1 MAATPPPEAL
11 QEPPPEGVLDDLP
24 KPLTIRIASS
34 GVHSGEKSLPI
45 ISPGFLSPH
54 IKLSPESSV
63 YNSPSIVSPPSSAFV
78 SALQSPYISPRASII
93 PPPPPPPPPENPT
106 PPAHPSPISYC
117 GSQSDDVPSTSYT
130 PPPERL
136 DFSDDPSD
144 QKAKFATCIP
154 VTDSAPPRI
163 SFSFPVPRI
172 SFAKGSVSPASNAKL
187 RSCDVYI
194 GYHGQSLS
202 LVRFCKWLK
211 SELELQGIAS
221 FVADRAKYSDTQSH
235 EIADRII
242 CSATFGIIVVSAA
255 SFLNPLSIE
264 EIRFFAQKK
273 NLIPL
278 LFDTDPAEI
287 ARLLDRNSDD
297 KEWREAID
305 GLMRCQEFKLEAN
318 DTNWRNSISRA
329 VGILKSKLGRKS
341 CAEKDLEGLEEIPF
355 PRNRYFV
362 GRDKELLEIESAFF
376 GSNDC
381 LENDN
386 SSRRASNG
394 FSDGFADEDSDPV
407 RSRGRYISLEMRKCK
422 EPTLEAWIDPVMEL
436 SNNKPQKQRQ
446 KHKKS
451 KSNKNSCNLNV
462 VVINGSS
469 GIGKT
474 ELALEFAYRY
484 SQRYKMVLW
493 VGGEARYLRQ
503 NILNLSL
510 NLGLDVSAEA
520 EKERGRI
527 RSFDEQEFD
536 AFQRVKRELFRDIPY
551 LLIIDNLETE
561 KEWWEGK
568 DLHDLIPRNTG
579 ATHVI
584 VTTRLPKVMNFEP
597 TQLSPLSVTDA
608 MVLLKGKRRKDYSS
622 DELDVLKKFDERLG
636 RMSFGLWLIGSMLS
650 ELVISPSALFDAINR
665 IPISESLCSLNG
677 TEELFCRNNPFL
689 LKTLEFC
696 FAVLDQI
703 NRRSNLALRMVL
715 AGAWFAPA
723 PTPVP
728 LVAAAAK
735 KIPTKGKGF
744 DQWKTL
750 LARAFL
756 CSSGCCLVPQARRS
770 ESESALLLVKLGLA
784 RRTNRQPGCWIQFHE
799 ITQIFSKR
807 KGGLPAAKATVHSVG
822 KIGNPGLNSDH
833 LWASAFLVFGFKCE
847 PPLVQLKAI
856 DMVVFIKKTALP
868 LAIRS
873 FMTFSRCN
881 SALELLK
888 VCTNVLEEV
897 EKSFVSQIQDW
908 CHGSLCWKQ
917 RLQSSHRVDEYVWQD
932 VTLLKATLLETRAK
946 LLLRGGHF
954 DSGEE
959 LCRTCISIRTVM
971 LGHNHAQT
979 LAAQETLAKLVR
991 SRMTM
996 RRILVPKSTLSAVIK
1011 AYSIWFC
1018 CKPATGLQQACNR
1031 PAPGTL
1037 FSFSVEIALPQKW
1050 SAFWFSQMVH
1060 PSLASRRVIFTFP
1073 TLLSAVPKPNNNI
1086 RAEERK
1092 GEKKVGFQ
1100 KQRIKDRNSLS
1111 EEGRGRGL
1119 SFPLFH
1125 CFHGWMEELL
1135 PNPRRPRCPLLWFAS
1150 CRGECGQK
1158 VMIPCPCRPFS
1169 LPRPLTWIATSW
1181 KN

>member
-1 MAATPPPEAL
+1 MAAPSPPESL
-11 QEPPPEGVLDDLP
+11 QEPPPQELDTLT
-24 KPLTIRIASS
+24 KPLTIKIATS
-34 GVHSGEKSLPI
+34 GAYSGEKSAP

-54 IKLSPESSV
+54 FKLSPESSV
-63 YNSPSIVSPPSSAFV
+63 YNSPSIISPPSSAFV
-78 SALQSPYISPRASII
+78 SALQSPYISPRASIL
-93 PPPPPPPPPENPT
+93 PVPPENPT
-106 PPAHPSPISYC
+106 PPTHPSPISYC

-144 QKAKFATCIP
+144 QKAKFASGIP
-154 VTDSAPPRI
+154 VTESAPPRI
-163 SFSFPVPRI
+163 SFSFPVPRL

-211 SELELQGIAS
+211 SELEIRGIAS
-221 FVADRAKYSDTQSH
+221 FVADRAIYSDTQSH

-242 CSATFGIIVVSAA
+242 CSATFGIIVVTAA
-255 SFLNPLSIE
+255 SFLNPLTTE
-264 EIRFFAQKK
+264 EIKFFAQKK

-278 LFDTDPAEI
+278 LFDTDSSEI
-287 ARLLDRNSDD
+287 ARLLDSNSDD

-305 GLMRCQEFKLEAN
+305 GLMKCQEFKLEAN
-318 DTNWRNSISRA
+318 ATNWRNCISRA
-329 VGILKSKLGRKS
+329 VGILKSKLGRRS
-341 CAEKDLEGLEEIPF
+341 SAEKEVEGLEEIAF
-355 PRNRYFV
+355 PRNRLFV
-362 GRDKELLEIESAFF
+362 GREKELQEIESSLF

-386 SSRRASNG
+386 SSRRVSNG
-394 FSDGFADEDSDPV
+394 FSDGFADEDSDTV
-407 RSRGRYISLEMRKCK
+407 KTRGRYISLEMRKCK
-422 EPTLEAWIDPVMEL
+422 EPTLEAWIDPVIEL
-436 SNNKPQKQRQ
+436 SNKGRSPQKQRL

-451 KSNKNSCNLNV
+451 KSYKNNCNSNV
-462 VVINGSS
+462 VCISGSS

-493 VGGEARYLRQ
+493 VGGEARYFRQ
-503 NILNLSL
+503 NILNLSW

-536 AFQRVKRELFRDIPY
+536 AFQRVKRELYRDIPY

-561 KEWWEGK
+561 KEWWEEK

-584 VTTRLPKVMNFEP
+584 VTTRLAKVMNFEP
-597 TQLSPLSVTDA
+597 TQLMPLPLADA
-608 MVLLKGKRRKDYSS
+608 MVLLKGKRRKDYNS

-636 RMSFGLWLIGSMLS
+636 RVSFGLCLVGSILS

-665 IPISESLCSLNG
+665 IPLSESLCSLNG
-677 TEELFCRNNPFL
+677 AEEFFCKNNPFL

-696 FAVLDQI
+696 FTVLDQI
-703 NRRSNLALRMVL
+703 NTRSNLAMRMVL
-715 AGAWFAPA
+715 SGAWFAPA
-723 PTPVP
+723 PTPVA
-728 LVAAAAK
+728 LIAAAAK
-735 KIPTKGKGF
+735 KISTKGKGF

-750 LARAFL
+750 VAEAFW
-756 CSSGCCLVPQARRS
+756 SSCCVVPQARRS
-770 ESESALLLVKLGLA
+770 ESESALLIVKLGLA

-799 ITQIFSKR
+799 ITQIFAKR
-807 KGGLPAAKATVHSVG
+807 KGGMPAAKATIHSVG
-822 KIGNPGLNSDH
+822 KIGNPAVNSDH

-847 PPLVQLKAI
+847 PPLIQLKAI

-917 RLQSSHRVDEYVWQD
+917 RLQSAHRVDEYVWQD

-971 LGHNHAQT
+971 LGHNHALT

-991 SRMTM
+991 LRSK
-996 RRILVPKSTLSAVIK
+996 I
-1011 AYSIWFC
+1011 
-1018 CKPATGLQQACNR
+1018 
-1031 PAPGTL
+1031 
-1037 FSFSVEIALPQKW
+1037 
-1050 SAFWFSQMVH
+1050 
-1060 PSLASRRVIFTFP
+1060 
-1073 TLLSAVPKPNNNI
+1073 
-1086 RAEERK
+1086 
-1092 GEKKVGFQ
+1092 
-1100 KQRIKDRNSLS
+1100 
-1111 EEGRGRGL
+1111 
-1119 SFPLFH
+1119 
-1125 CFHGWMEELL
+1125 
-1135 PNPRRPRCPLLWFAS
+1135 
-1150 CRGECGQK
+1150 
-1158 VMIPCPCRPFS
+1158 
-1169 LPRPLTWIATSW
+1169 
-1181 KN
+1181 